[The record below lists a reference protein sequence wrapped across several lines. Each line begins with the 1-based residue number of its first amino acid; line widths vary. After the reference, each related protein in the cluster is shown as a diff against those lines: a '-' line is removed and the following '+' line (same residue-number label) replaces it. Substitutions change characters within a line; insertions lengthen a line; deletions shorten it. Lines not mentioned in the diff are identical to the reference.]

1 MMNRLSAVW
10 LCAIGALVACGG
22 NSESVNGGG
31 TGGGSTAGSASSG
44 GSSAGQSTSG
54 GSTAAN
60 SAGSNTG
67 GANGTGRGGSSSTTG
82 GTFSV
87 GNGGSS
93 TGGSST
99 GGIQDMSDPGSGTC
113 PAFTPCGGS
122 LVGTWHIDSLCIS
135 PPIMQSSTTCPSAQ
149 DELSADGTLTFGA
162 DGSFDPSKV
171 MLSVAIV
178 YPPSCIADSTAC
190 DQLGT
195 ELGPC
200 TSTADGGC
208 RCTPKTT
215 TTMAS
220 MESYVTSGSTVVLT
234 STDPNTGVP
243 KTETAYYCVTGNQL
257 RLRGRSSS
265 STAFVYALTRQ

>member
-10 LCAIGALVACGG
+10 LCAIGTLVACGG
-22 NSESVNGGG
+22 QSGSGNGNA
-31 TGGGSTAGSASSG
+31 TGGESTAGSTSG
-44 GSSAGQSTSG
+44 GSSAGQSASG

-67 GANGTGRGGSSSTTG
+67 GAGSLGHAGSGSG

-93 TGGSST
+93 TGGV
-99 GGIQDMSDPGSGTC
+99 QDMSDPGSGTC

-122 LVGTWHIDSLCIS
+122 LVGTWHLDSLCMS
-135 PPIMQSSTTCPSAQ
+135 PPLMYSSSTCPSAQ
-149 DELSADGTLTFGA
+149 EQIGADGTLTFGA
-162 DGSFDPSKV
+162 DGTLDPTKA
-171 MLSVAIV
+171 MLTLTVV
-178 YPPSCIADSTAC
+178 FPPSCITDSTAC

-195 ELGPC
+195 TIGPC

-215 TTMAS
+215 TSMSS
-220 MESYVTSGSTVVLT
+220 METYTTSGNMVVLT
-234 STDPNTGVP
+234 STDPNTGTP
-243 KTETAYYCVTGNQL
+243 RTETAYYCVTGNQL
-257 RLRGRSSS
+257 RLRGRSTSNI
-265 STAFVYALTRQ
+265 AYVYAMTRQ

>member
-22 NSESVNGGG
+22 NSESANGNG
-31 TGGGSTAGSASSG
+31 TGGESTAGSPSG

-54 GSTAAN
+54 GSMAA
-60 SAGSNTG
+60 AGSNTG
-67 GANGTGRGGSSSTTG
+67 GANGTGRGGSSSG

-87 GNGGSS
+87 GN
-93 TGGSST
+93 GGSST

-113 PAFTPCGGS
+113 AAFTPCGGS

-162 DGSFDPSKV
+162 DGSFDPSKA

-178 YPPSCIADSTAC
+178 YPPSCIADSAAC

-208 RCTPKTT
+208 RCTPETT

-234 STDPNTGVP
+234 STDPNTGMP

-257 RLRGRSSS
+257 RLRGRSSATTS
-265 STAFVYALTRQ
+265 FVYSMTRP